1 MKTFLALAF
10 AGIIGVTA
18 HADSDHNNGHGNDDC
33 ILGGNCNGQTNQGPK
48 GDTGDTG
55 PQGPQ
60 GDKGD
65 DGLAG
70 ADGKDGK
77 DGVNGQRGRDGV
89 DSRRLAMPVV
99 GEIAARLYDHRY
111 FQLQGFY
118 GYDFRNQV
126 NHVAGARIL
135 LKIGTSWEER
145 RLDLLQRR
153 IRQLELLANKYAEQL
168 I

>member
-1 MKTFLALAF
+1 MKTFLVLVF
-10 AGIIGVTA
+10 AGIIGVSA
-18 HADSDHNNGHGNDDC
+18 HADVDHNNGHGNDGC
-33 ILGGNCNGQTNQGPK
+33 IRGGNCGQTNQGPK
-48 GDTGDTG
+48 GDTGE
-55 PQGPQ
+55 QGPK

-65 DGLAG
+65 AG
-70 ADGKDGK
+70 VAGSDGKDGK
-77 DGVNGQRGRDGV
+77 AGVDGQRGRDGV